1 LLLRAG
7 RKVPET
13 SSESKKILGKD
24 TGLSKKQFVT
34 FSPSDFYEEQ
44 QYFVVHQLSI
54 QQKAGENR

>member
-1 LLLRAG
+1 
-7 RKVPET
+7 VPET
-13 SSESKKILGKD
+13 RSESKKILGKD
-24 TGLSKKQFVT
+24 TGLSKKQFVD